1 MQVCLWTAPS
11 CVGDFDHR
19 VKQVG
24 TVGLTWL
31 GFDLFLAWLGDLKH
45 GSSDDDED
53 DDGLIF

>member
-19 VKQVG
+19 VEQVT

-31 GFDLFLAWLGDLKH
+31 GFDLDLKH